1 MAHASK
7 LHCPNCDSTNVA
19 RVLYGMPDLTDWLE
33 KRLESGSIVLGGCS
47 VTGDD
52 ADRFCNDCET
62 YFFSE
67 YAKHQVK
74 GVLKVDIE
82 VTDTNMQVPVEQIVT
97 IDV

>member
-1 MAHASK
+1 MK
-7 LHCPNCDSTNVA
+7 TPCPKCGSANIA
-19 RVLYGMPDLTDWLE
+19 RVLYGMPDYTDWLE

-67 YAKHQVK
+67 YAKHHVN
-74 GVLKVDIE
+74 GISKVDI
-82 VTDTNMQVPVEQIVT
+82 VMVDTNMQVPIRQVAAP
-97 IDV
+97 